1 MNNGMKYT
9 FVCDPDNCDTL
20 IEVTCPSGFDFP
32 NGEVKMICPCGRQ
45 MSYISATIQPITN
58 ERNKME
64 ESRFAIAP
72 DTYNAS
78 ALVTYKKI
86 EDNEV
91 SFPTIKVSEL
101 EYQLHDKRRM
111 TEKINSLQSKI
122 NRIIDNMT
130 HDYWYNPNTETST
143 ILEDLCEIL
152 DYTPKKE
159 IQFTAVMH
167 FSGRIDVDMADVE
180 DFDLT
185 DFLSEAYVDINHG
198 DVVIDDY
205 ELYSADEC

>member
-1 MNNGMKYT
+1 MKYT

-45 MSYISATIQPITN
+45 MSYISATIQPIN

-64 ESRFAIAP
+64 ESTFNWEEASKSWQTKAENFERMVE
-72 DTYNAS
+72 TYRERLNTNQS
-78 ALVTYKKI
+78 
-86 EDNEV
+86 
-91 SFPTIKVSEL
+91 TINK
-101 EYQLHDKRRM
+101 
-111 TEKINSLQSKI
+111 
-122 NRIIDNMT
+122 IIDNMT
-130 HDYWYNPNTETST
+130 HDYFYNPNVDKEEV
-143 ILEDLCEIL
+143 LRELCDIL

-167 FSGRIDVDMADVE
+167 FNGRVDIDLADIE

-185 DFLSEAYVDINHG
+185 EFLSDAYVDVNHG

-205 ELYSADEC
+205 ELYSVDEC